1 MGLSPLIKGESL
13 VTLEA
18 SVVHERSRARQRLL
32 VVYALRLF
40 SPSLHL
46 GVLIVLNHT
55 VRSELIHLISDVL
68 VEHVL
73 LHHHISVR

>member
-18 SVVHERSRARQRLL
+18 SVVHERSRTRQRLL
-32 VVYALRLF
+32 VVYALRLL

-46 GVLIVLNHT
+46 GVLIILNHS
-55 VRSELIHLISDVL
+55 VRGELIHLICHVL
-68 VEHVL
+68 VKHVL
-73 LHHHISVR
+73 LDHHISVR